1 MLLHLDGYAP
11 FNQIIEYLSWNG
23 PTRIIQ
29 LLQIPL
35 DLSSVGVFSMFAQ
48 SVTGKKLQFCDKVT
62 YGLLHDQEDGIFFFK
77 HKKKKKAEQGALQG
91 FNREKMTNFILLNLT
106 ISYGL

>member
-1 MLLHLDGYAP
+1 MGLKNATMLLHLDGYAP

-77 HKKKKKAEQGALQG
+77 YKKKKRQ
-91 FNREKMTNFILLNLT
+91 NRELCRGLT
-106 ISYGL
+106 GKK